1 MVSRTQRTLALQFLL
16 VGLTFLV
23 GVSCTDDIVPET
35 VLKGPP
41 ADSLARVQSEVMGSG
56 TDIIIDATPSMSGFT
71 ASSQYQNLITLD
83 LANASLE
90 GTKLTYYR
98 LTTAIPGGI
107 QAVDNKMQAAQPAF
121 YASGNTDL
129 QTAFDSLASDRLTV
143 LVTDLFQ
150 SSADMNAVSQ
160 SIIHQVLD
168 KDMALGIFGTRL
180 PFDGRVYDLGP
191 NSRSFEYEGER
202 PIYGLVSGA
211 PRAVSTYLENLRRYV
226 SSKEYKFLLFSPR
239 IADRSAWAH
248 VRSTDTTKNLVQ
260 VEPRAH
266 TPLRKERTF
275 GLRIRNNNQPARL
288 DAKFCMK
295 VLPETRTLL
304 GPSAINARVTEVW
317 KYDDNE
323 GMYVRDFKGYST
335 AREAFQARVVRADSA
350 NILRLETSPQD
361 LQRGKYA
368 FNFVVEVREWRMPE
382 WVSNWNLAPGQ
393 FEAET
398 PDGSKTANLRPLL
411 LDIGSSLTGTNN
423 PQVATFQAYIEKRR

>member
-1 MVSRTQRTLALQFLL
+1 MVPRTQRAPALQFLL

-23 GVSCTDDIVPET
+23 GVGCTDDMVPET
-35 VLKGPP
+35 ALKGPP
-41 ADSLARVQSEVMGSG
+41 ADSLTQVQSEVTGSG
-56 TDIIIDATPSMSGFT
+56 TDIIVDATPSMSGFT
-71 ASSQYQNLITLD
+71 VSSQYQNLVTLG

-107 QAVDNKMQAAQPAF
+107 QAIDNKMQAAQPAF

-160 SIIHQVLD
+160 SIIRQVLD

-202 PIYGLVSGA
+202 PIYGLVSGT
-211 PRAVSTYLENLRRYV
+211 PRAVSIYLENLRRYV

-239 IADRSAWAH
+239 IAERSAWTT
-248 VRSTDTTKNLVQ
+248 VRPTDMTKNLVQ
-260 VEPRAH
+260 VPPEAR
-266 TPLRKERTF
+266 TPLPRERTF
-275 GLRIRNNNQPARL
+275 GIRIRNNNQPAQL
-288 DAKFCMK
+288 NAKLNME
-295 VLPETRTLL
+295 VLPDTRPLL
-304 GPSAINARVTEVW
+304 DLSAVNARVTEVW
-317 KYDDNE
+317 KYDDNR
-323 GMYVRDFKGYST
+323 GTYAQKFQGSNR
-335 AREAFQARVVRADSA
+335 AREAFQARIVRGDST
-350 NILRLETSPQD
+350 NTLRLEISPQD
-361 LQRGKYA
+361 LRRGKYA

-382 WVSNWNLAPGQ
+382 WVSNWNLPPGE
-393 FEAET
+393 FDAET
-398 PDGSKTANLRPLL
+398 PDASKTANLRPLL

-423 PQVATFQAYIEKRR
+423 PQLATLQAYIEKQR